1 MSILI
6 VEDNPVSV
14 KVLDLNLRKQG
25 YQTLMAKSGMQAL
38 EVMEA
43 EQEVE
48 LIISD
53 IMMPEMNGIQ
63 LLGKIKANPAW
74 QDIPVIMCTAM
85 ADMDVVKKAVE
96 MGCKHYVVKPIN
108 IGQMLT
114 KVKDVLR
121 ELKPVISSKAQI
133 MTQLNLDQ
141 EAFNEIIQSFI
152 KLIDEQIEKLDSF
165 SENNISMDAVA
176 NMSDLFESAS
186 ILGAVK
192 ITEAIESIREI
203 GKEGNR
209 EALRKAC
216 GHLLFECKN
225 VKRKLSE
232 DS

>member
-25 YQTLMAKSGMQAL
+25 YDTVMAKSGIEAL
-38 EVMEA
+38 EKMESDPDI
-43 EQEVE
+43 E

-63 LLGKIKANPAW
+63 LLGKIKTNPNW

-96 MGCKHYVVKPIN
+96 MGCKHYVVKPLN
-108 IGQMLT
+108 IGQMLA
-114 KVKDVLR
+114 KVKEVLR
-121 ELKPVISSKAQI
+121 NVKPVISSKDKI
-133 MTQLNLDQ
+133 MAQLNLD
-141 EAFNEIIQSFI
+141 EESFSDIIHSF
-152 KLIDEQIEKLDSF
+152 LDLLDAQIHKLDSIAETNL
-165 SENNISMDAVA
+165 STDTIT
-176 NMSDLFESAS
+176 NMSDLYESAS

-192 ITEAIESIREI
+192 ITETIDAIREVSKH
-203 GKEGNR
+203 GDRDE
-209 EALRKAC
+209 LRKAG

-225 VKRKLSE
+225 VKRKLEEKS
-232 DS
+232 